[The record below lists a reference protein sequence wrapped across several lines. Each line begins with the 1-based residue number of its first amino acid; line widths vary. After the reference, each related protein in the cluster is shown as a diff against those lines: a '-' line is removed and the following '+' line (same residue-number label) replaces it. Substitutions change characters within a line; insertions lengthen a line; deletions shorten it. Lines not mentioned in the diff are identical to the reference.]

1 MIILGTW
8 YEDNDTTVDYVVDTD
23 CVDDVVAGMILYKAE
38 RLHELI
44 DMGEN
49 EEYEEE
55 LHEMALD
62 SDVMET
68 LEKEIAETISIYGII
83 TAMFKAFGYSCKF
96 PQYAKF
102 DREYKR
108 IVEEV

>member
-8 YEDNDTTVDYVVDTD
+8 YEDNDTTIDYVVDTD
-23 CVDDVVAGMILYKAE
+23 CVDEMVASMILYKAE

-55 LHEMALD
+55 FGEIDLEDDAKD
-62 SDVMET
+62 A
-68 LEKEIAETISIYGII
+68 LEKELAETISIYGII
-83 TAMFKAFGYSCKF
+83 TAMFRAFGYSCKF
-96 PQYAKF
+96 QRYAKF
-102 DREYKR
+102 DRNYKSL
-108 IVEEV
+108 VEEY